1 MFAVDSSTTSRVLS
15 AGRTNQAAFAGGVMF
30 VRAAERPIAQVEP
43 GITRQVLGHDDQLM
57 MVRITFRRGAAG
69 ALHEHP
75 HRQVTYVESGRF
87 EATVDGKT
95 TVLSAGDCFFVAP
108 HAVHGAV
115 ALEDGALIDVFA
127 PAREDFIT

>member
-1 MFAVDSSTTSRVLS
+1 MFT
-15 AGRTNQAAFAGGVMF
+15 
-30 VRAAERPIAQVEP
+30 RAADRLIEQVEP

-87 EATVDGKT
+87 EATVDGQT
-95 TVLSAGDCFFVAP
+95 TVLTAGDCFFVAP
-108 HAVHGAV
+108 HTVHGAV

-127 PAREDFIT
+127 PARQDFLK